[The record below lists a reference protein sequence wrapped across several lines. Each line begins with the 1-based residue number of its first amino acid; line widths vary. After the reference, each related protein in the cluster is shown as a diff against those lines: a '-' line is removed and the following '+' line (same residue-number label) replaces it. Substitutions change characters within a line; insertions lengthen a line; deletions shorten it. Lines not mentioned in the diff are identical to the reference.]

1 MGLAKEM
8 WDYLKSIGFE
18 DIPNDDY
25 RLGVHAG
32 SWKNTIRYGNLC
44 AYNDRMDDFTGF
56 VDTTKKFNQ
65 NNPDL
70 KIRSVA
76 DLEAWLR
83 KEYPEFFTV
92 EQHQYK
98 VGDKV
103 RILEDATNDNG
114 DSVLEIYERTKTA
127 VGEIGIVNQ
136 KFENGLILV
145 GGLPQK
151 CGGWWTYEPHQIE
164 PYIEESSTESSN
176 ESDHYYI
183 GILPEK
189 VANGES
195 SSSTTKSTTPE
206 DSPMQAAIN
215 KDNIEA
221 VLEYNGIDKELY
233 HFVDG
238 GSINTPYAQIR
249 LSSPTL
255 VKLLEIEF
263 NQELKP
269 LPEPNPF
276 DVVKVGQW
284 VRCILPSHK
293 YVTYGKWYQH
303 LRKDEQGYLIYIDNC
318 GRELW
323 SYESFR
329 WDLTDIRDYNPD
341 EEIVLKIGDILDI
354 HGDGKHQL
362 TEINYDYEDIRCGDI
377 VIIFDGLSTI
387 KSVNGK
393 QGKFKIPEFDFVQ
406 TLIDAGFKEDDHGYI
421 SNNFSHVCSCIWFNA
436 DYSQTPTREDLRA

>member
-1 MGLAKEM
+1 MYFL
-8 WDYLKSIGFE
+8 
-18 DIPNDDY
+18 
-25 RLGVHAG
+25 
-32 SWKNTIRYGNLC
+32 
-44 AYNDRMDDFTGF
+44 
-56 VDTTKKFNQ
+56 
-65 NNPDL
+65 
-70 KIRSVA
+70 
-76 DLEAWLR
+76 
-83 KEYPEFFTV
+83 
-92 EQHQYK
+92 

-103 RILEDATNDNG
+103 RILEDAIVYKGADVVQEYG
-114 DSVLEIYERTKTA
+114 AKTS
-127 VGEIGIVNQ
+127 VGEIGVVDYLCDSGNVNVQ
-136 KFENGLILV
+136 D
-145 GGLPQK
+145 LPTE
-151 CGGWWTYEPHQIE
+151 CGSSWTYEPHQIE
-164 PYIEESSTESSN
+164 PYIEEFSMESSN

-195 SSSTTKSTTPE
+195 SSSTTECTTPE
-206 DSPMQAAIN
+206 DAPTQAAIN

-221 VLEYNGIDKELY
+221 VLEYNGINKELY
-233 HFVDG
+233 HFADG

-284 VRCILPSHK
+284 VRRKGTTFSFNRRHEYLSEN
-293 YVTYGKWYQH
+293 KWYQ
-303 LRKDEQGYLIYIDNC
+303 RINSEEDNRFTYFDNDNIRC
-318 GRELW
+318 VDTSPFE
-323 SYESFR
+323 

-436 DYSQTPTREDLRA
+436 DYNKLNDSIKIKPTPANAKRIINAAAELNELELQ